1 MRCWVLLWE
10 RGRTWYAYMEY
21 MFFFLVYMLHIPFI
35 LLFNYVCLY
44 YSCRFSCPMAWL
56 MNKYVLH
63 STCPALFSK
72 QCDSF
77 TAHSWYVISG
87 HRTSNLVCRADKCSI
102 ITTRASKIEPWSCV
116 YTAKDPWEVLTRK
129 TDFGLSSGSP
139 MACPDESR
147 ELRRLLSLKLL
158 GWDIV

>member
-1 MRCWVLLWE
+1 MLTWNICFFLFTCYIYLLFFFSIMFVCTTHVDLVVPWLGLWINMYPVQHVLLHFSNNAIVSPHIL
-10 RGRTWYAYMEY
+10 GTL
-21 MFFFLVYMLHIPFI
+21 FLVI
-35 LLFNYVCLY
+35 
-44 YSCRFSCPMAWL
+44 
-56 MNKYVLH
+56 
-63 STCPALFSK
+63 
-72 QCDSF
+72 
-77 TAHSWYVISG
+77 G
-87 HRTSNLVCRADKCSI
+87 TSNLVCRADKCSI

-158 GWDIV
+158 RWDIV